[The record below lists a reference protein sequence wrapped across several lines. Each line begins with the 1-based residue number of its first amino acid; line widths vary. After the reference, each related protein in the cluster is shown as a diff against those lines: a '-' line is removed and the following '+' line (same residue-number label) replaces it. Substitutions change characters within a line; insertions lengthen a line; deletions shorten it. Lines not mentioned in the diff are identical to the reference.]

1 MATAACAPS
10 SKLNDCGTPPET
22 IHRTAVPAHTMHSR
36 ACRRLI
42 PSSRLSLAIISLLP
56 KARYWVNHRHDRSEK
71 EFIPVASCRW
81 VVETNGWLRLNRG
94 RNKQRAAA
102 ISSDKGLNRGRRRCS
117 PTRSLHSALPPCLAV
132 LRLLRRLLNVRRFAR
147 PSRSLNTRYQGAF
160 LGTIASRQHRGK
172 ARARTPYTSIRAR
185 RHSTHS
191 PIAPRCCSLPRPR
204 NG

>member
-1 MATAACAPS
+1 MPAANTIFPIVARHNLPPS
-10 SKLNDCGTPPET
+10 EGPLLGRSQTRSIEER
-22 IHRTAVPAHTMHSR
+22 IYSR
-36 ACRRLI
+36 
-42 PSSRLSLAIISLLP
+42 S
-56 KARYWVNHRHDRSEK
+56 
-71 EFIPVASCRW
+71 
-81 VVETNGWLRLNRG
+81 VVQMDNRGEWLRLNRG
-94 RNKQRAAA
+94 RNKQQAAA

-132 LRLLRRLLNVRRFAR
+132 LRLLRRLLNVRRSAR
-147 PSRSLNTRYQGAF
+147 PSRSLSTRYQGAF

-191 PIAPRCCSLPRPR
+191 PIPPRCCSLPRPR

>member
-22 IHRTAVPAHTMHSR
+22 IHRTAVPTHTMHSR

-42 PSSRLSLAIISLLP
+42 PSSRLSLTIISLLP
-56 KARYWVNHRHDRSEK
+56 KARYWLNHRHDRSEK

-81 VVETNGWLRLNRG
+81 VIETNGWLR
-94 RNKQRAAA
+94 
-102 ISSDKGLNRGRRRCS
+102 LNRGRRRCS

-132 LRLLRRLLNVRRFAR
+132 LRLLRRLLNVQRSAR
-147 PSRSLNTRYQGAF
+147 PSRSLSTRYQGAF
-160 LGTIASRQHRGK
+160 LGTIASRRHRGK
-172 ARARTPYTSIRAR
+172 ARARTPYTSTRAR

-191 PIAPRCCSLPRPR
+191 PIPPRCCSLPRPR